1 MRSVAILALV
11 LCVQSVKLRNRQK
24 PQLALFDST
33 SFSSKLPKEQSWAQT
48 VRLEGRPRRYSPT
61 DPTLRRGEPPQ
72 FTPFL
77 CVGAQHWSGDGA
89 GGGRPKIP
97 QLLSVRL
104 PQDES

>member
-1 MRSVAILALV
+1 MRSDAILALV

-24 PQLALFDST
+24 PQLALFDSS
-33 SFSSKLPKEQSWAQT
+33 SFSSKLPKVQPQQSWAQT

-61 DPTLRRGEPPQ
+61 DPALRQ

-77 CVGAQHWSGDGA
+77 YVGAQHWSGDGA